1 MKNKIINTNELA
13 NFYRGLGDETRIKLI
28 ILLFNGE
35 LNVNEIANKMNMNQS
50 TISHQLQKLKI
61 LRLVKTRRDGQAIY
75 YSLDDDHI
83 SNIISITLEHLNE

>member
-28 ILLFNGE
+28 LLLFNCE

>member
-28 ILLFNGE
+28 LLLFNGE

-83 SNIISITLEHLNE
+83 SNIISIALEHLNE